1 MKRGLVFIVV
11 LSAIFVTRAV
21 NLEQCLVDFQNGK
34 IPNATVDDGRDNHGN
49 TVSTFADA
57 TALTYHACVK
67 LCGAGQEPPSW
78 NVISQQFSAW
88 LLPWLALLSQL
99 PFGAIDLL
107 DNLGSIVLTV
117 GSPTL
122 AAYSLAITVMNGR
135 WIAQHFYT
143 VRSPTAET
151 AVRVLSRLQQS
162 PLHIEEGQELDSLV
176 EFRENDP
183 WWAAMRKHLSLMHTW
198 SISAATSVAWVVIAY
213 IFTVADSFTP
223 DITQSVNANG
233 QGIGSQWL
241 FLLAVVVGWLQLSP
255 KCDAA
260 SVHHAFEETDHMVFV
275 RDTSTPEK
283 VLKKLEDSS
292 QHPFELL
299 QDLHWQ
305 SSLRR
310 DEFRAP
316 PMFNY
321 ARVLPW
327 TFNVLKVSKA
337 FRMVESR
344 LEYQP
349 LLRMRTVIPSTP
361 SSTDIWNTGILWRII
376 LSSFFALVLQWGTT
390 GAALVVVM
398 LTPTIGLGCR
408 SACFLVYGG
417 LSSIIWFL
425 MMVSTF
431 LTFGA
436 TRMYETQ
443 LRPTR
448 SQRFTRFLIKWSAIL
463 LRRFCKLAA
472 IVNAL
477 WIIVF
482 CFFQFTNFFNR
493 CWCNSSVMKWG
504 VDKAYNVI
512 QFTSQ
517 DKIAMTQAW
526 IGGVGL
532 GVGSAG
538 IFACFIASQ
547 LDPPMPK
554 SRGR

>member
-1 MKRGLVFIVV
+1 M
-11 LSAIFVTRAV
+11 
-21 NLEQCLVDFQNGK
+21 
-34 IPNATVDDGRDNHGN
+34 
-49 TVSTFADA
+49 VSTFANA
-57 TALTYHACVK
+57 TALTYRACVK
-67 LCGAGQEPPSW
+67 LCGAGPESPSW
-78 NVISQQFSAW
+78 TVITQQFSAW

-107 DNLGSIVLTV
+107 DNLSSIVLTV

-135 WIAQHFYT
+135 WIAQHFFT
-143 VRSPTAET
+143 IQSPTAET

-162 PLHIEEGQELDSLV
+162 PLQIVEGSGLNSLV
-176 EFRENDP
+176 EFRENDL
-183 WWAAMRKHLSLMHTW
+183 WWEAMLKHLSFVHTW

-213 IFTVADSFTP
+213 VFTVADSFSP
-223 DITQSVNANG
+223 DNIQPFNTDG

-241 FLLAVVVGWLQLSP
+241 FLLAIVVGWLQLSP

-260 SVHHAFEETDHMVFV
+260 SVHHAFEETDHMMFV
-275 RDTSTPEK
+275 QDTSTPEK
-283 VLKKLEDSS
+283 VLKQLEDSS

-299 QDLHWQ
+299 QGLHWQ

-310 DEFRAP
+310 DEYRGT

-327 TFNVLKVSKA
+327 TLNILKVSEA
-337 FRMVESR
+337 FRRVESR
-344 LEYQP
+344 PKQQP
-349 LLRMRTVIPSTP
+349 GMS
-361 SSTDIWNTGILWRII
+361 DIWDSGVLWRIT

-408 SACFLVYGG
+408 SACFLIYGG
-417 LSSIIWFL
+417 LSSVIWFF

-436 TRMYETQ
+436 TRMYESQ

-448 SQRFTRFLIKWSAIL
+448 SQQFSRFLLKWSAIL

-482 CFFQFTNFFNR
+482 CFFQFTGFFNR
-493 CWCNSSVMKWG
+493 CWCNSNVLKWG
-504 VDKAYNVI
+504 ADKAYIVI
-512 QFTSQ
+512 QYTTQ
-517 DKIAMTQAW
+517 DWTAMTHAW

-532 GVGSAG
+532 GVGSAA
-538 IFACFIASQ
+538 IFAGFIASQ
-547 LDPPMPK
+547 LNPPMPK
-554 SRGR
+554 PRGSIREN